1 MCIISLLIFKASVDQ
16 HRLSYLISRVL
27 SAIQCDA
34 PDQSLQGEI
43 MVCRHMI
50 LAVRKLKPSVLHHSC
65 LRAIPSEEEKQIR
78 NYIEKFVSEYSEYDR
93 SDCRTSPICDAAFR
107 SEQDTLFLDLLACY
121 HVAGAI
127 MSSDEDPS
135 YCSSHDLILSFLTTM
150 TTKNR
155 REIVC
160 QFSRKKIPERSST
173 QISLAESSP
182 GESRGFSREWREKVA
197 ASLLENASTSHQL
210 VVKQMEKICCDLE
223 SRCRNVEEPLRRV
236 EEERDS
242 LDSQLQEA
250 KRLNMDL
257 DLQAIES
264 SELITRL
271 KTELSQLADREQ
283 NSSREAQTLATDLHA
298 LQTEFSA
305 MKQEVEETAELD
317 RTRAKTRELD
327 LMAIVTERCDQLEEL
342 QMEMENLRLENI
354 KLKEGSQLMVAEN
367 DVVVQD
373 RDALRSEISRLRQD
387 LEDRNTWIHEKDD
400 HIQALNNANRN
411 LTGDIQVIQ
420 LNVRSVNFPSVMR

>member
-1 MCIISLLIFKASVDQ
+1 MMK
-16 HRLSYLISRVL
+16 
-27 SAIQCDA
+27 
-34 PDQSLQGEI
+34 
-43 MVCRHMI
+43 
-50 LAVRKLKPSVLHHSC
+50 
-65 LRAIPSEEEKQIR
+65 
-78 NYIEKFVSEYSEYDR
+78 
-93 SDCRTSPICDAAFR
+93 
-107 SEQDTLFLDLLACY
+107 
-121 HVAGAI
+121 
-127 MSSDEDPS
+127 
-135 YCSSHDLILSFLTTM
+135 
-150 TTKNR
+150 TKNR

-160 QFSRKKIPERSST
+160 QFSRKKIPERSSA

-197 ASLLENASTSHQL
+197 ASLLENAATSHQL

-271 KTELSQLADREQ
+271 KTDLSQLADREQ
-283 NSSREAQTLATDLHA
+283 NSSREAQTLANDLHA

-373 RDALRSEISRLRQD
+373 RNALRSEISRLRQD

-400 HIQALNNANRN
+400 HIQALNNTNRS

-420 LNVRSVNFPSVMR
+420 LNVRSVNSFCDAVN

>member
-1 MCIISLLIFKASVDQ
+1 MCIISLLIFKASVDK
-16 HRLSYLISRVL
+16 HRLSCLISRVL
-27 SAIQCDA
+27 SAIQCDV
-34 PDQSLQGEI
+34 PDQSLLAEI
-43 MVCRHMI
+43 MVCRHII

-65 LRAIPSEEEKQIR
+65 LRAIPSDEEKQIR
-78 NYIEKFVSEYSEYDR
+78 NYMERFVSEYDR
-93 SDCRTSPICDAAFR
+93 SDCRTSPICDATFR
-107 SEQDTLFLDLLACY
+107 SGQDMLFLDLLACY

-127 MSSDEDPS
+127 MSSNDNPS
-135 YCSSHDLILSFLTTM
+135 YCSPHDLILSFLTM
-150 TTKNR
+150 MKTKNR

-160 QFSRKKIPERSST
+160 QFSRKKIPERSSA

-197 ASLLENASTSHQL
+197 ASLLENAATSHQL

-271 KTELSQLADREQ
+271 KTDLSQLADREQ
-283 NSSREAQTLATDLHA
+283 NSSREAQTLANDLHA

-373 RDALRSEISRLRQD
+373 RNALRSEISRLRQD

-400 HIQALNNANRN
+400 HIQALNNTNRS

-420 LNVRSVNFPSVMR
+420 LNVRSVNSFCDAVN